1 MTKREHTDSYDRLCR
16 DVENRA
22 WWALWGPV
30 VRTVLAG
37 IGLAAALWL
46 VAMSGDCGDLRPAH
60 ADPEPA
66 VIPLH
71 PSASQPIPPDPEAFA
86 LAARMRAWQPT
97 WRETRPGELEAVA
110 AAIVEACRRDPW
122 PDAARCQDLLGA
134 LTFRESSWRADAVG
148 ARREVGLAQLHGAA
162 MAGETRESAAEP
174 ATNLRLALAWL
185 RRSQFMCRLA
195 GKGDVSTALGM
206 YGSGRCRTYRGSRL
220 LERWEVALRDG
231 GGQS

>member
-1 MTKREHTDSYDRLCR
+1 MNRTEHRDSYDRLYR
-16 DVENRA
+16 EVRTA
-22 WWALWGPV
+22 WFWATWGPV
-30 VRTVLAG
+30 LRVVGWGVVLAAG
-37 IGLAAALWL
+37 MWLAVL
-46 VAMSGDCGDLRPAH
+46 SGDCGDVQ
-60 ADPEPA
+60 ADPEPVLEA
-66 VIPLH
+66 H
-71 PSASQPIPPDPEAFA
+71 PAASQETPADPDPEAFA
-86 LAARMRAWQPT
+86 LVARMRAWQPT

-110 AAIVEACRRDPW
+110 SAIVTACRRDPW
-122 PDAARCQDLLGA
+122 PDAARCPDLLGA

-185 RRSQFMCRLA
+185 RHAQSMCRLA